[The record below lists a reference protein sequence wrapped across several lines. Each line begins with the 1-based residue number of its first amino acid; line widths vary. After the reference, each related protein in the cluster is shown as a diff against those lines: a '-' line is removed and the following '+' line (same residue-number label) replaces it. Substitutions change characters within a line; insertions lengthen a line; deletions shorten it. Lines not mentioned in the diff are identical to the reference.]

1 MGLIIYVAF
10 DVHKHHKQSGVLIS
24 EVIITIFMILDMTLS
39 VMVQR
44 NDGNN
49 KLSFC
54 SIFDITM
61 VFFYL
66 ILMFYLFTIEF
77 DVNEDIF
84 GMTLLIGRYIIQILR
99 MVSQIVRAQHKIK
112 TQDAVQEIEIIEG
125 SNYMNKDGTGSFDSP
140 TDHVRMRDTS
150 ENKTDSPSNDRLD
163 SDEIDAD
170 KVMI

>member
-1 MGLIIYVAF
+1 
-10 DVHKHHKQSGVLIS
+10 
-24 EVIITIFMILDMTLS
+24 
-39 VMVQR
+39 
-44 NDGNN
+44 
-49 KLSFC
+49 
-54 SIFDITM
+54 
-61 VFFYL
+61 
-66 ILMFYLFTIEF
+66 
-77 DVNEDIF
+77 
-84 GMTLLIGRYIIQILR
+84 